1 MGQKLFQGIRLKL
14 IANSILLIL
23 IAVLPLGIIL
33 NAITQAALLKSY
45 FRTSEQQIQTINEAI
60 NLFQGAVDKDIT
72 MFAANPLILKADN
85 TITKYMDIDMKK
97 VMTPSKNGGIEQEI
111 FQAFEHY
118 GKTHPGTLYVY
129 MGTESGGYVLWPEDS
144 IWAHYDPRE
153 RPWYKAA
160 LNGNDTIS
168 RTAPYVDAS
177 AGGLGGLIVSN
188 ATPIKNS
195 EGQVI
200 GVMGIDASTA
210 RITEIL
216 NGIKIGE
223 TGYCMMIHK
232 SGMILADPSNP
243 QNNNKYVKDIGIEGL
258 ENILEAPQVQTEL
271 TINGI
276 HFAVVSAQAS
286 NSDWVIA
293 TFLPTQELYKTSTEI
308 RNNIILI
315 SIATLII
322 GLIITLITSN
332 KIARPI
338 TMLSDVA
345 RSIAG
350 GDLGITVRCSGVKNE
365 IGVLENSIGQMVA
378 NLRSMIAEAT
388 QASEQLAAASEELTA
403 ISANSVKASEQV
415 AASVNDMAKN
425 TSGQLAE
432 TNDTLLVVEKM
443 STSIKQVDDNITVV
457 ASQSNQVVEKANDSR
472 ILVSKAANQMEQIE
486 NTVNNSAKVVSKL
499 GERSREIGQIV
510 DTITGIAGQTNLLA
524 LNAAIEAA
532 RAGERGRGFTV
543 VAEEVRKLAEQ
554 SQAATK
560 QIATLI
566 NEIQADTNEAV
577 AAMDNGTQEVKLGV
591 ELLNASGKSFQEIAE
606 MINEVSN
613 KVMEIS
619 LLSNQMQGGSRQ
631 IVESVKRI
639 NESNKN
645 SFKEAETIASAA
657 TEQSVAMDEI
667 ASASQSL
674 ATLAQSLQDS
684 IRNFGI

>member
-1 MGQKLFQGIRLKL
+1 MAQKSFQGIRLKL
-14 IANSILLIL
+14 IANSLLLIL
-23 IAVLPLGIIL
+23 ITVLSLGVIL
-33 NAITQAALLKSY
+33 NAIIQKALLKSY

-72 MFAANPLILKADN
+72 MFTANPLILKPDN
-85 TITKYMDIDMKK
+85 TITKYMNQDTTK
-97 VMTPSKNGGIEQEI
+97 VMTPSKNGGIEQDI
-111 FQAFEHY
+111 FQAFANY
-118 GKTHPGTLYVY
+118 GKAHPGTLYVY
-129 MGTESGGYVLWPEDS
+129 MGTESGGYVQWPEAN
-144 IWAHYDPRE
+144 IWANYDPRV
-153 RPWYKAA
+153 RPWYRGA
-160 LNGNDTIS
+160 LNGSEKIS
-168 RTAPYVDAS
+168 RTDPYVDEAT
-177 AGGLGGLIVSN
+177 GGLIVSN
-188 ATPIKNS
+188 SAPIKNA
-195 EGQVI
+195 EGRVI
-200 GVMGIDASTA
+200 GVMAIDVSSA

-216 NGIKIGE
+216 NSIKIGE

-232 SGMILADPSNP
+232 SGMVLADPSNP
-243 QNNNKYVKDIGIEGL
+243 QNNNKYLKDIGIEGI
-258 ENILEAPQVQTEL
+258 EKILAAPQVQTEL
-271 TINGI
+271 TINDTN
-276 HFAVVSAQAS
+276 FSVVSTQAL
-286 NSDWVIA
+286 NSDWIIA

-315 SIATLII
+315 SIVTLII
-322 GLIITLITSN
+322 GLIITMITSG

-345 RSIAG
+345 KSIAR
-350 GDLGITVRCSGVKNE
+350 GDLGIIVQRSGAKNE

-378 NLRSMIAEAT
+378 NLHSMIAEAT

-425 TSGQLAE
+425 TSVQSNE

-443 STSIKQVDDNITVV
+443 SASIKQVDNNINVV
-457 ASQSNQVVEKANDSR
+457 ASQSNQVVEKTKENR
-472 ILVSKAANQMEQIE
+472 ILVNKAASQMEKIE

-499 GERSREIGQIV
+499 GERSKEIGQIV

-532 RAGERGRGFTV
+532 RAGERGRGFAV

-554 SQAATK
+554 SQESTK
-560 QIATLI
+560 QIASLI
-566 NEIQADTNEAV
+566 NEIQADTDEAV

-591 ELLNASGKSFQEIAE
+591 QLLSASGKAFQGIAE
-606 MINEVSN
+606 MLNEVSN
-613 KVMEIS
+613 KVMDIS
-619 LLSNQMQGGSRQ
+619 LFSNQMQGGSRQ

-639 NESNKN
+639 SESNKN
-645 SFKEAETIASAA
+645 SSKEAEFIASAA

-674 ATLAQSLQDS
+674 AKLAQSLQDS
-684 IRNFGI
+684 IGKFRI